1 MKLNEREKDSLF
13 KIFIFSV
20 IHIFCLSIHFI
31 ISVLSGDFNW
41 TVERMTSS
49 FEGLVIQIIGLIL
62 MVNGIIIFL
71 YVLIFLIL
79 LVKS

>member
-1 MKLNEREKDSLF
+1 MKLNENEKDTLF

-20 IHIFCLSIHFI
+20 IQIFFMNIHFI
-31 ISVLSGDFNW
+31 ISALSGDFNW

-49 FEGLVIQIIGLIL
+49 FEGLVIQIIGLFI
-62 MVNGIIIFL
+62 MVNGIIIFV
-71 YVLIFLIL
+71 YVLILLIL

>member
-20 IHIFCLSIHFI
+20 IHIFFLSIHII
-31 ISVLSGDFNW
+31 ISALSGDFNW

-49 FEGLVIQIIGLIL
+49 FEGLVIQILNLIL
-62 MVNGIIIFL
+62 LINGVIIFM
-71 YVLIFLIL
+71 YIVILIL
-79 LVKS
+79 LVKD

>member
-20 IHIFCLSIHFI
+20 IHIFFLSIHII
-31 ISVLSGDFNW
+31 ISALSGDFNW